1 MTRKTTRIPLTV
13 MSPGTARAITVHRWG
28 AVGARPKTYFQA
40 GIHADEIPGMLT
52 LHHLTRLLDE
62 ADARGNII
70 GEVVVVP
77 FANPIGLNQRY
88 EGDLLGRY
96 EFRGGGN
103 FNRNYPRLDEAIGD
117 RVEGQLGAE
126 AVANVALIRAAFL
139 AEVEALTP
147 RNEIEAQRKTLMG
160 LAGDADLVFD
170 LHCDSE
176 AVLHLFIGTHLW
188 PEMADLS
195 AQLGSRATMLEID
208 SGGGSFDEAFSRPW
222 WTLSQ
227 RFGDE
232 FPIPFACLSST
243 VELRGTADVGDH
255 LNAGDADNLFRY
267 LQRRG
272 VVAGDPGALPDALC
286 DATPLAGIEY
296 HSAPHAGI
304 VNYRF
309 EPGDMVEAGDTV
321 AEIIDPDADDPATAR
336 TPLVSTIDGVLV
348 GRHLMKFCLPGER
361 VCRVSGAEPLEHPED
376 WSKLED

>member
-1 MTRKTTRIPLTV
+1 MTRETSRIPLPA
-13 MSPGTARAITVHRWG
+13 MSPGTKRAITVHRFG
-28 AVGARPKTYFQA
+28 TPGARPKAYFQA

-62 ADARGNII
+62 ADARGDII
-70 GEVVVVP
+70 GEIVVVP

-103 FNRNYPRLDEAIGD
+103 FNRNFPRLDEAMGD
-117 RVEGQLGAE
+117 RVEGKLGAD
-126 AVANVALIRAAFL
+126 ADANVALIRATFL
-139 AEVEALTP
+139 AEVEALSP

-160 LAGDADLVFD
+160 LAGDADWVFD

-195 AQLGSRATMLEID
+195 AQMGSQATMLEID

-222 WTLSQ
+222 WTLAQ
-227 RFGDE
+227 RFCDQ
-232 FPIPFACLSST
+232 FPIPFACLSAT
-243 VELRGTADVGDH
+243 VELRGTADVGNH
-255 LNAGDADNLFRY
+255 LNARDADNLLRY

-272 VVAGDPGALPDALC
+272 VVAGDPGPLPEALC

-304 VNYRF
+304 VNYLV
-309 EPGDMVEAGDTV
+309 EPGAWVKAGDTV
-321 AEIIDPDADDPATAR
+321 AEIIDPNADDPATAR
-336 TPLVSTIDGVLV
+336 TPLISTIDGVLV
-348 GRHLMKFCLPGER
+348 GRHLMKFCVPGER
-361 VCRVSGAEPLEHPED
+361 VCRVSGAEPLANPED